1 MFYKIN
7 NKYYIKM
14 KNYYKELEFI
24 DKSLVPVKDTNK
36 IIEDMSV
43 LATPISY
50 EDILKEK
57 EISFVPQETTF
68 KHKKRK

>member
-36 IIEDMSV
+36 IIEDMSI

-57 EISFVPQETTF
+57 ETSFVPQETTF